1 MRYAVIGFILT
12 LIAGS
17 AAAQSKSVCT
27 KADEIRWEAATIREG
42 MPAII
47 YPPQARQE
55 EREGSV
61 RIQFTIDGDGKVSA
75 MTILSTSGYQD
86 LDAEAARAIGSRIYP
101 QMMCGGIAQEH
112 TTAQSINFRL
122 DHEPAPPAAPLTE
135 TKRSLIESIL
145 RKLPPDQIPPAYA
158 AHLVDKVPKRLLME
172 YPGIPPTALKQIVD
186 EVREQLDASRKKS
199 SGLHESQVQYFNSR
213 YSDSELEL
221 LEQLVNQPGG
231 VALLKKLSA
240 LFQDQRAVTARWHDR
255 IVERG
260 LEEALAKQQAQSSN
274 TGWLEGRK

>member
-1 MRYAVIGFILT
+1 
-12 LIAGS
+12 
-17 AAAQSKSVCT
+17 
-27 KADEIRWEAATIREG
+27 

-122 DHEPAPPAAPLTE
+122 DHEPAPPAAPLTKF
-135 TKRSLIESIL
+135 KRGQQAPEGL
-145 RKLPPDQIPPAYA
+145 LPPR
-158 AHLVDKVPKRLLME
+158 RLL
-172 YPGIPPTALKQIVD
+172 Q
-186 EVREQLDASRKKS
+186 
-199 SGLHESQVQYFNSR
+199 
-213 YSDSELEL
+213 
-221 LEQLVNQPGG
+221 QPI
-231 VALLKKLSA
+231 
-240 LFQDQRAVTARWHDR
+240 R
-255 IVERG
+255 
-260 LEEALAKQQAQSSN
+260 
-274 TGWLEGRK
+274 